1 MKRKKSFFLWL
12 FLLILLTTYNF
23 DSKENLVNSFFK
35 IKTIEIE
42 GIQNSD
48 RKEIEEKFNLFKE
61 KNIIFTN
68 QKQFRKLIDN
78 LELVKEIKV
87 KKIYPDKIKITIKEF
102 KIIGI
107 FIDEKNQKK
116 YILTDHGKIINNY
129 NKKEFNDLPLVFGEN
144 ADKFF
149 FTFYPSLK
157 ASGFEIELVK
167 YFNYFDIKRWDI
179 VLKDGKLIKLP
190 SINYERSL
198 KKFLSIYETENF
210 KKFRVF
216 DFRVNGQLIIK

>member
-12 FLLILLTTYNF
+12 FLLIVLTTYNF
-23 DSKENLVNSFFK
+23 DSRENLVSSFFK
-35 IKTIEIE
+35 IKKIEIE
-42 GIQNSD
+42 GIQNSE

-78 LELVKEIKV
+78 LKLVKEIKV

-107 FIDEKNQKK
+107 FVDEKNQKE

-129 NKKEFNDLPLVFGEN
+129 NKKQFNDLPLVFGEN

-179 VLKDGKLIKLP
+179 ILKDGKLIKLP
-190 SINYERSL
+190 STNYEKSL

>member
-12 FLLILLTTYNF
+12 FLLIILTTYNF

-35 IKTIEIE
+35 IKKIEIE
-42 GIQNSD
+42 GIQNLH
-48 RKEIEEKFNLFKE
+48 RKEIEKKFNSFKE

-78 LELVKEIKV
+78 LKLVKEIKV

-107 FIDEKNQKK
+107 FVDEKNQEE

-129 NKKEFNDLPLVFGEN
+129 NKKQFSDLPLVFGEN

-149 FTFYPSLK
+149 FTFYPSLEVT
-157 ASGFEIELVK
+157 GFEIELIK

-179 VLKDGKLIKLP
+179 ILKDGKLIKLP
-190 SINYERSL
+190 STNYEKSL
-198 KKFLSIYETENF
+198 KKFLSIYKTENF

>member
-12 FLLILLTTYNF
+12 FLLIVLTTYNF
-23 DSKENLVNSFFK
+23 DSKENLVSSFFK
-35 IKTIEIE
+35 IKKIEIE

-48 RKEIEEKFNLFKE
+48 RKEIEEKFNPFKE

-78 LELVKEIKV
+78 LKLVKEIKV

-107 FIDEKNQKK
+107 FVDEKNQKE

-129 NKKEFNDLPLVFGEN
+129 NKKQFNDLPLVFGEN

-149 FTFYPSLK
+149 FTFYPSLE
-157 ASGFEIELVK
+157 ATGFEIELIK

-179 VLKDGKLIKLP
+179 ILKDGKLIKLP
-190 SINYERSL
+190 STNYEKSL

>member
-12 FLLILLTTYNF
+12 FLLIVLTTYNF
-23 DSKENLVNSFFK
+23 DSRENLISSFFK
-35 IKTIEIE
+35 IKKIEIE

-48 RKEIEEKFNLFKE
+48 RKEIEEKFNPFKE

-107 FIDEKNQKK
+107 FVDEKNQEE
-116 YILTDHGKIINNY
+116 YILTYHGKIINNY
-129 NKKEFNDLPLVFGEN
+129 NKKQFNDLPLVFGEN
-144 ADKFF
+144 ADEFF
-149 FTFYPSLK
+149 FTFYPFLE
-157 ASGFEIELVK
+157 AAGFEIELIK

-179 VLKDGKLIKLP
+179 ILKDGKLIKLP
-190 SINYERSL
+190 STNYEKSL
-198 KKFLSIYETENF
+198 KNFLSIYEKENF

>member
-12 FLLILLTTYNF
+12 FLLIVLTTYNF
-23 DSKENLVNSFFK
+23 DSRENLVSSFFK
-35 IKTIEIE
+35 IKKIEIE
-42 GIQNSD
+42 GIQNLD
-48 RKEIEEKFNLFKE
+48 RKEIEEKFNLLKE
-61 KNIIFTN
+61 KNIIFTG

-78 LELVKEIKV
+78 LKLVKEIKV
-87 KKIYPDKIKITIKEF
+87 KKIYPDKIKITIKEL

-107 FIDEKNQKK
+107 FVDEKNQEE

-129 NKKEFNDLPLVFGEN
+129 NKKQFSDLPLVFGEN

-149 FTFYPSLK
+149 FTFYPSLE
-157 ASGFEIELVK
+157 ATSFEIELIK

-179 VLKDGKLIKLP
+179 LLKDGKLIKLP
-190 SINYERSL
+190 STNYEKSL

-216 DFRVNGQLIIK
+216 DFRVNGQLIMK

>member
-12 FLLILLTTYNF
+12 FLLIVLTTYNF
-23 DSKENLVNSFFK
+23 DSRENLFSSFFK
-35 IKTIEIE
+35 IKKIEIE

-48 RKEIEEKFNLFKE
+48 RKEIEEKFNPLKE

-68 QKQFRKLIDN
+68 QKQFRKLINN

-107 FIDEKNQKK
+107 FVDEKNQEE

-129 NKKEFNDLPLVFGEN
+129 NKKQFSDLPLVFGEN

-149 FTFYPSLK
+149 FTFYPSLE
-157 ASGFEIELVK
+157 ATSFEIELIK

-179 VLKDGKLIKLP
+179 LLKDGKLIKLP
-190 SINYERSL
+190 STNYEKSL

>member
-12 FLLILLTTYNF
+12 FLLIVLTTYNF
-23 DSKENLVNSFFK
+23 DSKENLVSSFFK
-35 IKTIEIE
+35 IKKIEIE

-48 RKEIEEKFNLFKE
+48 RKEIEEKFNPLKE

-107 FIDEKNQKK
+107 FVDEKNQKE

-129 NKKEFNDLPLVFGEN
+129 NKKQFSDLPLVFGEN

-149 FTFYPSLK
+149 FTFYPSLE
-157 ASGFEIELVK
+157 ATSFEIELIK

-179 VLKDGKLIKLP
+179 LLKDGKLIKLP
-190 SINYERSL
+190 STNYEKSL

>member
-1 MKRKKSFFLWL
+1 MKRKKNFFLWL
-12 FLLILLTTYNF
+12 FLLIVLTTYNF
-23 DSKENLVNSFFK
+23 DSKENLISSFFK
-35 IKTIEIE
+35 IKKIEIE

-48 RKEIEEKFNLFKE
+48 RKEIEEKFNSFKE

-78 LELVKEIKV
+78 LKLVKEIKV

-107 FIDEKNQKK
+107 FVDEKNQEE

-129 NKKEFNDLPLVFGEN
+129 NKKQFNDLPLVFGEN

-149 FTFYPSLK
+149 FTFYPSLE
-157 ASGFEIELVK
+157 AAGFEIELIK
-167 YFNYFDIKRWDI
+167 YFNYYDIKRWDI
-179 VLKDGKLIKLP
+179 ILKDGKLIKLP
-190 SINYERSL
+190 STNYEKSL

-210 KKFRVF
+210 KKFKVF

>member
-12 FLLILLTTYNF
+12 FLLIVLTTYNF
-23 DSKENLVNSFFK
+23 DSKENLVSSFFK
-35 IKTIEIE
+35 IKKIEIE

-48 RKEIEEKFNLFKE
+48 RKEIEEKFNPLKE

-107 FIDEKNQKK
+107 FVDEKNQKE
-116 YILTDHGKIINNY
+116 YILTDHGKVINNY
-129 NKKEFNDLPLVFGEN
+129 NKKQFNDLPLVFGKN
-144 ADKFF
+144 ADKIF

-157 ASGFEIELVK
+157 AAGFEIELIK

-179 VLKDGKLIKLP
+179 ILKDGKLIKLP
-190 SINYERSL
+190 STNYEKSL

>member
-1 MKRKKSFFLWL
+1 MKRKKSLFLWL
-12 FLLILLTTYNF
+12 FLLIVLTTYNF
-23 DSKENLVNSFFK
+23 DSKENLISSFFK
-35 IKTIEIE
+35 IKKIEIE

-48 RKEIEEKFNLFKE
+48 RKEIEEKFNSFKE

-78 LELVKEIKV
+78 LKLVKEIKV

-107 FIDEKNQKK
+107 FVDEKNQTE

-129 NKKEFNDLPLVFGEN
+129 NKKQFNDLPLVFGEN
-144 ADKFF
+144 ADKIF
-149 FTFYPSLK
+149 FTFYPSLE
-157 ASGFEIELVK
+157 AAGFEIELIK
-167 YFNYFDIKRWDI
+167 YFSYFDIKRWDI
-179 VLKDGKLIKLP
+179 ILKDGKLIKLP
-190 SINYERSL
+190 STNYEKSL

>member
-12 FLLILLTTYNF
+12 FLLIVLTTYNF
-23 DSKENLVNSFFK
+23 DSKENLVSSFFK
-35 IKTIEIE
+35 IKKIEIE

-48 RKEIEEKFNLFKE
+48 RKEIEEKFNPLKE

-107 FIDEKNQKK
+107 FVDEKNQEE

-129 NKKEFNDLPLVFGEN
+129 NKKQFNDLPIVFGKN
-144 ADKFF
+144 ADKIF
-149 FTFYPSLK
+149 FTFYPSLE
-157 ASGFEIELVK
+157 AAGFEIELIK

-179 VLKDGKLIKLP
+179 ILKDGKLIKLP
-190 SINYERSL
+190 STNYEKSL

>member
-1 MKRKKSFFLWL
+1 MKRKKSLFLWL
-12 FLLILLTTYNF
+12 FLLIVLTTYNF
-23 DSKENLVNSFFK
+23 DSKENLISSFFK
-35 IKTIEIE
+35 IKKIEIE

-48 RKEIEEKFNLFKE
+48 RKEIEEKFNSFKE

-78 LELVKEIKV
+78 LKLVKEIKV

-107 FIDEKNQKK
+107 FVDEKNQEE
-116 YILTDHGKIINNY
+116 YILTYHGKIINNY
-129 NKKEFNDLPLVFGEN
+129 NKKQFNDLPLVFGEN
-144 ADKFF
+144 ADEFF
-149 FTFYPSLK
+149 FTFYPFLE
-157 ASGFEIELVK
+157 AAGFEIELIK

-179 VLKDGKLIKLP
+179 ILKDGKLIKLP
-190 SINYERSL
+190 STNYEKSL

>member
-12 FLLILLTTYNF
+12 FLLIVLTTYNF
-23 DSKENLVNSFFK
+23 DSKENLVSSFFK
-35 IKTIEIE
+35 IKKIEIE

-48 RKEIEEKFNLFKE
+48 RKEIEEKFNPLKE

-107 FIDEKNQKK
+107 FVDEKNQKE

-129 NKKEFNDLPLVFGEN
+129 NKKQFSDLPLVFGEN

-149 FTFYPSLK
+149 FTFYPFLE
-157 ASGFEIELVK
+157 AVGFEIELIK
-167 YFNYFDIKRWDI
+167 YFNYFDVKRWDI
-179 VLKDGKLIKLP
+179 ILKDGKLIKLP
-190 SINYERSL
+190 SANYEKSL

-210 KKFRVF
+210 KKFKVF